1 MAQAYERWLVP
12 AVFRPFAVDMAERV
26 AGSNPQRVL
35 EVAAGSGVLTRS
47 LCAAMPT
54 TEIVATD
61 LNRAMVDVGATLAPA
76 ARWEQAD
83 AMSLPFEDGRFD
95 VVACQFGVMFFPDRV
110 AGLREMARVV
120 AAHGTVLFSV
130 WDAVARHD
138 FASALQAGLEKAF
151 PDDPPMFVVAVPH
164 GYADVSA
171 IERDVAIAGLLLVSC
186 ETLNLD
192 GHATSAADLAAGF
205 CLGTPLRAE
214 IESRGDVSVTLEAVT
229 SEMESRLGVGPV
241 SGRMS
246 AHIIHV
252 GR

>member
-12 AVFRPFAVDMAERV
+12 SVFRPFAIDMAERV
-26 AGSNPQRVL
+26 ARSDPQRVL
-35 EVAAGSGVLTRS
+35 EVAAGSGVLTRA
-47 LCAAMPT
+47 LCAAMPST
-54 TEIVATD
+54 DVVATD
-61 LNRAMVDVGATLAPA
+61 LNPAMVDVGSTLAPA
-76 ARWEQAD
+76 ATWEQAD

-120 AAHGTVLFSV
+120 AANGSVMFSV
-130 WDAVARHD
+130 WDAIARHD
-138 FASALQAGLEKAF
+138 FASALQAGLENVF
-151 PDDPPMFVVAVPH
+151 PDDPPMFVVSVPH
-164 GYADVSA
+164 GYADVSV
-171 IERDVAIAGLLLVSC
+171 IERDIALAGLRQVSC
-186 ETLNLD
+186 ETLNLE

-205 CLGTPLRAE
+205 CLGTPLRTH
-214 IESRGDVSVTLEAVT
+214 IESRGELSVTLEAVT
-229 SEMESRLGVGPV
+229 SEMESRFGVGPV